1 MAYMVGLLGQQS
13 RVTSLR
19 HCKVCLQHS
28 WQHQCITR
36 WLSWL
41 VHTTA
46 RVVASHRAATRS
58 TLVLLAEACSMAQ
71 VTGGR
76 VPASELFRRCEHA
89 FVATNQ
95 RSVQDHLKELLDHG
109 WLTYRRVCWGTG
121 PHRCRAA
128 GVRDCEAPV
137 YLGPAQRV

>member
-1 MAYMVGLLGQQS
+1 MDE
-13 RVTSLR
+13 LR
-19 HCKVCLQHS
+19 SIL
-28 WQHQCITR
+28 
-36 WLSWL
+36 
-41 VHTTA
+41 
-46 RVVASHRAATRS
+46 RAATRS

-109 WLTYRRVCWGTG
+109 WLTYSTAATG
-121 PHRCRAA
+121 EPIYSFNINEAKIREMM
-128 GVRDCEAPV
+128 GVITDIAFV
-137 YLGPAQRV
+137 KT